1 MSTETLYS
9 QHSFLFP
16 FKWDILKGKKFK
28 ELNYHERTDIV
39 ELSKIINHDIW
50 EAKNFDIKKNY
61 NEFEYFYPHI
71 RDALYTD
78 LVNNHIDE
86 KKIDPDKDT
95 ISLYF
100 EHKDFKDRNKKF
112 IIKKSFSEE
121 DKVNGK
127 NKIRSYEVQEQYE
140 LEITSV
146 ILRIFET
153 GIGVLSFH
161 VENKKYKLVEDV
173 LRINDYG
180 RRLYEP
186 FQGAKGNQT
195 AEEISIGK
203 FKNTFSGIE
212 NRLKI
217 IEDILGQPFY
227 YHDEISYTEN
237 SYKDPLKKIQFQQ
250 VLDDRMYTLSWI
262 GNNSFINNLTEFKE
276 KEGNYQYIYSDNWY
290 EYVFVDGNGKTCNSK
305 IMQKELIEKSTY
317 DRWIDDGTLYGI
329 SRYSFVMA
337 TNEED
342 FAKDILRTHL
352 DSMYYQMA
360 VLSLV
365 QRASIIRF
373 SGEVAR
379 ISSLENKKAF
389 ITQEISSIYKNYIQ
403 FINRIYFREV
413 TAQEQGIELYSMII
427 ESMNVEREVKDL
439 DNEIQ
444 ELHNYATL
452 IEDKTINDKMNRITV
467 IGILLAFPS
476 FITGFFGMNIFND
489 IFTDFSPEKIFS
501 SPVISKWF
509 GLFILLP
516 ILLIVLEEKLSI
528 IEKLKKKINF
538 WAVYIITC
546 IIFLYLIRR
555 G

>member
-237 SYKDPLKKIQFQQ
+237 SYKDSLKKIQFQQ

-262 GNNSFINNLTEFKE
+262 GNNSFIKNVTEFKE
-276 KEGNYQYIYSDNWY
+276 EEGNYQYIYSDNWF

>member
-100 EHKDFKDRNKKF
+100 EHKDFKDGNKKF

-250 VLDDRMYTLSWI
+250 VIDDRMYTLSWI
-262 GNNSFINNLTEFKE
+262 GNNSFINNVTEFKE

-337 TNEED
+337 TNEEY
-342 FAKDILRTHL
+342 FAKNILRTHL